1 MGAGGLRVK
10 KMRIRVFLTAMLLFV
25 AAATTSFAQQGP
37 PGGTRYENPG
47 TRGDAPSDEKRADI
61 RKKIEAV
68 RVWRLTEALDLD
80 APTSAKLAAFLS
92 SLDRQRMDLAREQR
106 MTMGELRRL
115 LNSPKPD
122 EPSLKVALDKLE
134 KSHHAVQLLRD
145 KELSGL
151 KDILTIE
158 QQARYLIFQQ
168 EFQREIRQMI
178 AGARG
183 GSGRGGGRMGNG
195 FAGPPESK

>member
-1 MGAGGLRVK
+1 VK
-10 KMRIRVFLTAMLLFV
+10 KMRTKVFLTAMVLFV

-37 PGGTRYENPG
+37 PGGTRYENPDA
-47 TRGDAPSDEKRADI
+47 RGDAPAEEKRAEI

-68 RVWRLTEALDLD
+68 RIWRLTDELNLD
-80 APTSAKLAAFLS
+80 APTSAKLASFLNTM
-92 SLDRQRMDLAREQR
+92 DRQRMEIAREQR
-106 MTMGELRRL
+106 MTMKELRRL

-122 EPSLKVALDKLE
+122 EPRLKVALNKLE
-134 KSHHAVQLLRD
+134 KSHHDVQLLRD

-178 AGARG
+178 AGARW
-183 GSGRGGGRMGNG
+183 GSGPGGGRMGNG
-195 FAGPPESK
+195 LAGPPESK